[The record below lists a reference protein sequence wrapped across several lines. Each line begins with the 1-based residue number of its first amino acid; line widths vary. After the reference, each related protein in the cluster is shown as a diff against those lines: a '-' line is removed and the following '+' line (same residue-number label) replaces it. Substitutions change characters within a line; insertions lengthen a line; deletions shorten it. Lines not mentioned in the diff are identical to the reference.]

1 MVSKEWQQHT
11 HTVWTQ
17 LSIPTHTHT
26 ARTIIPAWPIL
37 LIPPATVLSACYPVL
52 LQFIL
57 HIVPRVT
64 FLNFNYVS
72 PLFEIFKL
80 SFRKLMW
87 YIFLLIAKLPCLSLN
102 SSKSCF
108 SLSLGYFTLPFML
121 GLLTKLSPLSVIIV
135 SKSLP
140 WCTKIGQVTLLSPF
154 LLLFTL

>member
-1 MVSKEWQQHT
+1 MVSKKWQQHA

-17 LSIPTHTHT
+17 LSILTHTHT
-26 ARTIIPAWPIL
+26 TRATIPAWPIL
-37 LIPPATVLSACYPVL
+37 LIPPAIVLSACYPVL

-57 HIVPRVT
+57 HIVPRMT

-80 SFRKLMW
+80 SFRKFTW
-87 YIFLLIAKLPCLSLN
+87 YIFLLMAKLPCLSLN

-108 SLSLGYFTLPFML
+108 SLCLVCFTLPFIL
-121 GLLTKLSPLSVIIV
+121 GLFTRLLPFSVIII

-140 WCTKIGQVTLLSPF
+140 WCTKIGQSTLLSPF